1 MRWNG
6 CPAQSEVRK
15 NLRNEWAGFH
25 ERRRNTASPHSTTAG
40 PNESVIA
47 CFVLILMQ
55 LTKMA
60 SSVQTPH
67 GERNC
72 SGGKSVSP
80 SERRKRR
87 EVRPFI
93 KLSFPNT
100 PSAFSCWLMSPL
112 QSRNVEHKKMW
123 FVQRSPRA
131 SGRWYPPRI
140 TRNSTRHTGNRKR
153 GDSWISTAL
162 RMQLMLTSC

>member
-112 QSRNVEHKKMW
+112 QSRNVEHKKNVICSEIPTSIREMI
-123 FVQRSPRA
+123 SPKDHEEQHSPHR
-131 SGRWYPPRI
+131 
-140 TRNSTRHTGNRKR
+140 
-153 GDSWISTAL
+153 
-162 RMQLMLTSC
+162 